1 MKILIVK
8 ISALGDVI
16 HSLPVASLLK
26 DTIPDL
32 NLHYVVGELSKDL
45 LINNPIIDKVFIL
58 PKSKNSNFLNSF
70 INIIKAVRKEKY
82 DAVIDL
88 QGLLKSGLITGLTK
102 APIRIGF
109 SKAREGA
116 NLFYNYRLDTGDY
129 FDINQP
135 IINQNLKLGQFLI
148 KLLNL
153 AIPDNPQI
161 KFSFPIPDTINK
173 EKIENLIKYHHN
185 ISSPNQDSALNESAQ
200 ALIVFITKTTWVTK
214 NYPESSFIQLINEL
228 AKKLSA
234 KIILIGSSAD
244 AQTNQNIIN
253 GLDSKDNIYVADT
266 GNHRIQKFDSHGNF
280 LWSWSM
286 QQNGQGGFEQPVG
299 LAIDAADNI
308 YVVDKQENSVQK
320 FALYGGTANILPSWI
335 KNTSIWWA
343 EGVLDKKD
351 FSQAMRYVANQ
362 GIIKTPSMNQDDT
375 ENSKL
380 VKGKCETLVFRPN

>member
-70 INIIKAVRKEKY
+70 INIIKAVRREKY

-135 IINQNLKLGQFLI
+135 IINQNLKLGKFLI

-153 AIPDNPQI
+153 ALPDNPQI

-253 GLDSKDNIYVADT
+253 GLDSKDNIYDLTNQTDLIDLIYLFNIASLVIGGDT
-266 GNHRIQKFDSHGNF
+266 GPMH
-280 LWSWSM
+280 
-286 QQNGQGGFEQPVG
+286 
-299 LAIDAADNI
+299 LASAIE
-308 YVVDKQENSVQK
+308 K
-320 FALYGGTANILPSWI
+320 ANIIAIYGASPKIRNGPYGKLAKIISLNLNCQPCF
-335 KNTSIWWA
+335 KT
-343 EGVLDKKD
+343 KCP
-351 FSQAMRYVANQ
+351 
-362 GIIKTPSMNQDDT
+362 IKTLACLKDLHPQLIL
-375 ENSKL
+375 EQIQAIYK
-380 VKGKCETLVFRPN
+380 F